1 MKQLLALAFCVLGF
15 VLYLSCNGKQNPDD
29 TRNLKRIIDH
39 SVLPSDSNV
48 LYFPVNKHLS
58 DTTNQLSKFS
68 NTWYSKM
75 LFALNEPVLFI
86 SQDSSE
92 IFRFTWLRTF
102 HNPISIR
109 VNKNREH
116 CVLTLKILGGAGG
129 YEPEDLIKD
138 TSYFITMN
146 EWKTLASKISEI
158 NFWKLKSFVDD
169 DGKDGSE
176 WILEG
181 KNNYEYHFVNRWS
194 PNATRYKEF
203 KDCCD
208 YLIYLSNIKLTNKEI
223 Y

>member
-1 MKQLLALAFCVLGF
+1 MTNNIRKKYVNFKLFF
-15 VLYLSCNGKQNPDD
+15 
-29 TRNLKRIIDH
+29 RIC
-39 SVLPSDSNV
+39 
-48 LYFPVNKHLS
+48 PVYWGLV
-58 DTTNQLSKFS
+58 Q
-68 NTWYSKM
+68 
-75 LFALNEPVLFI
+75 
-86 SQDSSE
+86 
-92 IFRFTWLRTF
+92 
-102 HNPISIR
+102 
-109 VNKNREH
+109 
-116 CVLTLKILGGAGG
+116 
-129 YEPEDLIKD
+129 
-138 TSYFITMN
+138 YFITMN

-208 YLIYLSNIKLTNKEI
+208 YLIYLSNIKLTDKEI